1 MNWAKSQN
9 HCYVHR
15 PVEDLSQPNHLKQ
28 VSPIYQLP
36 KHKQHANQWPY
47 NKASIVCSRTAKTV
61 REPIVLAT
69 IVVTYIFSRTGQS
82 HISAV
87 AFCALTIS
95 LMLHATYTQLV
106 TAVDSSM
113 DPLHKQVRSC
123 TEHNDYCRMLD
134 SRQSA
139 WENLVTRLEVMFE
152 N

>member
-1 MNWAKSQN
+1 
-9 HCYVHR
+9 
-15 PVEDLSQPNHLKQ
+15 
-28 VSPIYQLP
+28 
-36 KHKQHANQWPY
+36 
-47 NKASIVCSRTAKTV
+47 
-61 REPIVLAT
+61 
-69 IVVTYIFSRTGQS
+69 
-82 HISAV
+82 
-87 AFCALTIS
+87 
-95 LMLHATYTQLV
+95 MLHATYTQLV

>member
-1 MNWAKSQN
+1 M
-9 HCYVHR
+9 R
-15 PVEDLSQPNHLKQ
+15 
-28 VSPIYQLP
+28 
-36 KHKQHANQWPY
+36 
-47 NKASIVCSRTAKTV
+47 SRTAKTE
-61 REPIVLAT
+61 REPVVLAT
-69 IVVTYIFSRTGQS
+69 LVVTYIFSRTGQL

-87 AFCALTIS
+87 AFCAFTIF

-123 TEHNDYCRMLD
+123 TEHNDYRRMLD

-139 WENLVTRLEVMFE
+139 WENLAMRLEVMFE